1 MEDKVVME
9 DKADMEEKAAIEKKE
24 SPLRTVPTKKLLVQ
38 YAVPSIIAMLVSALY
53 NIVDQFFIGRSVGE
67 LGNAATN
74 IAFPLSTSCTA
85 LALLFGVGGAAA
97 FNLTMGRGDRE
108 RAIRYVA
115 NAAVMLFA
123 SGVVLLVV
131 TRLFLEQMLT
141 GFGCPSDVLPYAME
155 YTGVTAFGFP
165 FLILSVGGG
174 HLIRADGT
182 PRFAMICNLTGAL
195 INTFLDAI
203 FVFGFHLGMFGAALA
218 TVIGQL
224 VAGGLVIR
232 YLCHYKTAH
241 IERAFLIPRCEYAGY
256 AAKLGT
262 ANFFNQIAMMVVQIV
277 LNKSLTYYGG
287 QSLYG
292 ESVPLACAGIIT
304 KVGMVFFSV
313 CIGLSQGMQPI
324 AGFNY
329 GAGNYKKV
337 KEVYWLAI
345 RYGSI
350 ISVTAFALFQLL
362 PRQII
367 SIFGSSDNEMYYAF
381 AVRYF
386 RVYLFCV
393 FLNAI
398 QPISSNLFTAIGKPG
413 RGIFLSLTRQIIFLL
428 PLIVIFPIL
437 MGIDGIMYAG
447 PIADFVAAAVSLF
460 MIYREFARMEAQQQ
474 MGLRASA
481 DDS

>member
-9 DKADMEEKAAIEKKE
+9 DKAAIEKKE
-24 SPLRTVPTKKLLVQ
+24 SPLQSVPTKKLLVQ
-38 YAVPSIIAMLVSALY
+38 YALPSIIAMLVSALY

-74 IAFPLSTSCTA
+74 IAFPLSTSCTS
-85 LALLFGVGGAAA
+85 LALLFGIGGAAA
-97 FNLTMGRGDRE
+97 FNLTMGRGNRE
-108 RAIRYVA
+108 RAIRYVG

-141 GFGCPSDVLPYAME
+141 AFGCPADVLPYAME
-155 YTGVTAFGFP
+155 YTGITAFGFP

-182 PRFAMICNLTGAL
+182 PKFAMICNLTGAL
-195 INTFLDAI
+195 VNTVLDAL
-203 FVFGFHLGMFGAALA
+203 FVFGLHLGMFGAALA

-224 VAGGLVIR
+224 VAGSLVIR
-232 YLCHYKTAH
+232 YLCHYKTAP
-241 IERAFLIPRCEYAGY
+241 IERAFLIPRWEYAGY

-304 KVGMVFFSV
+304 KVSMVFFSV

-345 RYGSI
+345 RYGTI

-367 SIFGSSDNEMYYAF
+367 SIFGSSDNEMYYTF

-393 FLNAI
+393 FLNAL

-428 PLIVIFPIL
+428 PLIVFFPIL
-437 MGIDGIMYAG
+437 LGIDGIMYAG

-460 MIYREFARMEAQQQ
+460 MIHREFARMEAQQQ
-474 MGLRASA
+474 NSLRASA
-481 DDS
+481 DDA